1 MGNCK
6 TILFATAIAFS
17 ALASSAANAEDSIK
31 IGVVGAMTGPY
42 ASIGEQVWRGA
53 SLAAEDINRAGG
65 VGGRQ
70 LELVKGDDACDP
82 KQAVAVANRLIDV
95 DGVNAVIGHNCS
107 SSTIP
112 ASEVYA
118 NADIL
123 DITPASTNP
132 KITERGLENMIR
144 NIGRDDQQG
153 EVAASFIA
161 TKLKAT
167 TVAIVHDKDAYGMGL
182 ADAVRAQL
190 DEAGIKVVLYEGLTR
205 GEKDFNA
212 LVTKIKGVDADAVY
226 FGGVFAEAGPLV
238 KQLRDQ
244 GSTVSFISGDAIV
257 NADFV
262 TAAGGPAFSK
272 GVYMTFGK
280 DPRKIPEGK
289 DVVDRFRAQGFEPE
303 GYTLYAYSTLQA
315 MAKAMGETKSM
326 DGVELAKWLKSNS
339 VDTVMGKKEWDDKGD
354 LKVTDY
360 VIYQWDDKGGYAE
373 IE

>member
-1 MGNCK
+1 MGNYRN
-6 TILFATAIAFS
+6 TIFAMSVALSGLAISGAY
-17 ALASSAANAEDSIK
+17 AADSIK

-42 ASIGEQVWRGA
+42 ASIGDQIWRGA
-53 SLAAEDINRAGG
+53 SLAAEDVNKAGG
-65 VGGRQ
+65 IEGRQ
-70 LELVKGDDACDP
+70 IELVKGDDACDP
-82 KQAVAVANRLIDV
+82 KQAVAVANRLVDV
-95 DGVNAVIGHNCS
+95 DSVNAVIGHNCS

-112 ASEVYA
+112 ASDVYA

-132 KITERGLENMIR
+132 RVTERGLDIMMR

-153 EVAASFIA
+153 EVAAKFIA
-161 TKLKAT
+161 DDLKAKK
-167 TVAIVHDKDAYGMGL
+167 VAIIHDKDAYGVGI
-182 ADAVRAQL
+182 ADAVRAKL
-190 DEAGIKVVLYEGLTR
+190 KESGTEEVLYEGLTR

-212 LVTKIKGVDADAVY
+212 LVTKIKSVDADAVY

-244 GSTVSFISGDAIV
+244 GSTASFISGDAIV

-262 TAAGGPAFSK
+262 TAAGGPQFAK
-272 GVYMTFGK
+272 GVYMTFGR

-289 DVVDRFRAQGFEPE
+289 DVVERFRAQGFEPE

-315 MAKAMGETKSM
+315 IAKAMAETKSHN
-326 DGVELAKWLKSNS
+326 GVELANWLKSNS
-339 VDTVMGKKEWDDKGD
+339 VDTVMGKKEWDEKGD

-360 VIYQWDDKGGYAE
+360 VIYQWDDKGSYAE